1 MTYLDRNA
9 SLVRGYNPY
18 IEADKDDMGTQM
30 DVGLLVMEPG
40 DTYRIQEGEKETAV
54 LLFSGEV
61 TFRWNDLTVRG
72 VRPDCFRQ
80 EAYCLLAPRKTV
92 ITLEAH
98 SHSELYIQKTVN
110 DRDYTPVMYTPETVQ
125 TQHAGAN
132 GELMG
137 CMRREIK
144 TFFDYD
150 NAPYSNTG
158 LGEVL
163 NFPGKWSS
171 YPPHHHPQP
180 EVYFYRFDHPQGF
193 GAGFANGEI
202 YKTGHNGLSVIT
214 SGFHSQTAAPG
225 YAMCYAW
232 GIRHLEGDPWK
243 KTRIDDEEHA
253 WLWKPDAN
261 EHIFKME
268 GEETK

>member
-1 MTYLDRNA
+1 MTYFSKND
-9 SLVRGYNPY
+9 SLKAGYNAY
-18 IEADKDDMGTQM
+18 IDAATDDMGTQM
-30 DVGLLVMEPG
+30 DVGLLVLESD
-40 DTYRIQEGEKETAV
+40 DTYRIEEVEKECAV
-54 LLFSGEV
+54 LLFSGDV
-61 TFRWNDLTVRG
+61 TFGWNGEAVRG
-72 VRPDCFRQ
+72 ARPDCFRY
-80 EAYCLLAPRKTV
+80 EAYCLLAPRKTP
-92 ITLEAH
+92 ITLTAH
-98 SHSELYIQKTVN
+98 AHSELYIQKTVN
-110 DRDYTPVMYTPETVQ
+110 DRDYTPVLYTPETVQ

-150 NAPYSNTG
+150 NMPQSNMV

-202 YKTGHNGLSVIT
+202 YKTGHNGLAVIT

-232 GIRHLEGDPWK
+232 GIRHLDGDPWK
-243 KTRIDDEEHA
+243 KTRIDDPEHE
-253 WLWKPDAN
+253 WLWKRDAN

>member
-1 MTYLDRNA
+1 MTYFSKND
-9 SLVRGYNPY
+9 SLKSGYNAY
-18 IEADKDDMGTQM
+18 IDAAADDMGTQM
-30 DVGLLVMEPG
+30 DVGLLVLEPG
-40 DTYRIQEGEKETAV
+40 DTYRIEEVEKECAV
-54 LLFSGEV
+54 LLFSGDV
-61 TFRWNDLTVRG
+61 TFGWNGEAVRG
-72 VRPDCFRQ
+72 ARPDCFRY
-80 EAYCLLAPRKTV
+80 EAYCLLAPRKTP
-92 ITLEAH
+92 ITLTAH
-98 SHSELYIQKTVN
+98 AHSELYIQKTVN
-110 DRDYTPVMYTPETVQ
+110 DRDYTPVLYTPETVQ

-150 NAPYSNTG
+150 NMPESNMV

-202 YKTGHNGLSVIT
+202 YKTGHNGLAVIT

-232 GIRHLEGDPWK
+232 GIRHLDGDPWL
-243 KTRIDDEEHA
+243 KTRIDDKEHD

-261 EHIFKME
+261 DHIYPNH
-268 GEETK
+268 

>member
-1 MTYLDRNA
+1 MYL
-9 SLVRGYNPY
+9 SKQPQRGYTAY
-18 IEADKDDMGTQM
+18 IDAETDDLGTQM
-30 DVGLLVMEPG
+30 DVGVLVLEPG
-40 DTYRIQEGEKETAV
+40 DEYCYESAEKEVAI
-54 LLFSGEV
+54 LLLSGEV
-61 TFRWNDLTVRG
+61 EYTWNGERVAA
-72 VRPDCFRQ
+72 VRPDCFRH
-80 EAYCLLAPRKTV
+80 EAYCLLAPKDTK
-92 ITLEAH
+92 ITICA
-98 SHSELYIQKTVN
+98 SAHSELYLQATRN
-110 DRDYTPVMYTPETVQ
+110 ERTYTPVMYTPETVQ
-125 TQHAGAN
+125 VQHAGAN

-150 NAPYSNTG
+150 NAPFSNMV

-202 YKTGHNGLSVIT
+202 YKTGHNGLAVIN
-214 SGFHSQTAAPG
+214 SGFHSPAAAPG

-232 GIRHLEGDPWK
+232 GIRHLDGDPWR
-243 KTRIDDEEHA
+243 KTRIDDEEHE
-253 WLWKPDAN
+253 WLWKSDAN
-261 EHIFKME
+261 EHIFQ
-268 GEETK
+268 GG